1 MAQERILVI
10 EDSSETQQ
18 LLAELV
24 LEPNGYRSLVAMDGE
39 EGLRLAL
46 QEHPI
51 LIILDLQLPGING
64 FEVLEELQ
72 KLSANIPVVFTS
84 AHQSPELIVRAF
96 RLGARDF
103 VLKPFDP
110 REMLEAIQR
119 TLTAARSRKK
129 QQQFTQQL
137 QEDNQQFERQLQEL
151 KALYAIGRSVTSLL
165 DLNRVLNRIVEA
177 AIYVANAEE
186 GMLMLLDDEGE
197 NLYLRAAKNVD
208 ESDVRNLRV
217 RVDDSTVKRA
227 IQTNQ
232 PVLLTADHIQIATG
246 YMVKALLYVPLR
258 VPERGVIGVLGV
270 ANREVE
276 DSFFKQDIFLLSAL
290 ADYAAVA
297 IENAQLFSTAETERL
312 KLETILREADEIII
326 VVDEENNILI
336 CNAAARV
343 ALNLAGVSPTLR
355 PLEDILPHP
364 VLHEMLVYVQET
376 GQAVSREMSLD
387 DERIFNAQLK
397 PIEGVGRVL
406 VMQDITYLKKLD
418 SIKSEFV
425 AIVSHDLRTPLTSIQ
440 GYVDLLSRVGPLNE
454 QQQKCVGRVQ
464 ESADTITEL
473 INDSLDIGRIGAG
486 LDLDMSACDLR
497 EIILKAIGDA
507 RPQTDEKRQELYW
520 KPPETLPLVLGN
532 ARRLRQVVDNLLI
545 NAIKYTQEEGWITVS
560 ATADNDHVV
569 IHVADNGIG
578 IPLAQQPHVFDKFYR
593 VESDEVRDIQ
603 GTGLGLAIVKA
614 VIEKHNGRVWV
625 ESKPGM
631 GSVFS
636 FILPALID

>member
-24 LEPNGYRSLVAMDGE
+24 LEPNGYHAIAAMDGE
-39 EGLRLAL
+39 EGIRLAL
-46 QEHPI
+46 QEPPV

-72 KLSANIPVVFTS
+72 KLKVNIPVVFTS

-110 REMLEAIQR
+110 REMLEAIRR
-119 TLTAARSRKK
+119 TLNAARSREK

-137 QEDNQQFERQLQEL
+137 EEDNRQFERQLQEL

-165 DLNRVLNRIVEA
+165 DLNRVFNRIVEA
-177 AIYVANAEE
+177 AIYVTNAEE
-186 GMLMLLDDEGE
+186 GMLMLLDDAEE
-197 NLYLRAAKNVD
+197 ELYLRAAKNVD
-208 ESDVRNLRV
+208 ESNARNLRV

-232 PVLLTADHIQIATG
+232 PVLLTAGHIEVATG
-246 YMVKALLYVPLR
+246 YPVKALLYVPLR
-258 VPERGVIGVLGV
+258 APERGVIGVLGV
-270 ANREVE
+270 ANREAGT
-276 DSFFKQDIFLLSAL
+276 SFSKQDIFLLSAL

-297 IENAQLFSTAETERL
+297 IENAQLFGTAETERV

-326 VVDEENNILI
+326 VVDEENNILL

-343 ALNLAGVSPTLR
+343 ALNLASVSLTPR
-355 PLEDILPHP
+355 PLEEILPHP
-364 VLHEMLVYVQET
+364 VLREMLVYVQET
-376 GQAVSREMSLD
+376 GQAISREMSLD

-454 QQQKCVGRVQ
+454 QQQKCVARVQ

-497 EIILKAIGDA
+497 EIISKAIDNA
-507 RPQTDEKRQELYW
+507 RPQTEEKLQELYW
-520 KPPETLPLVLGN
+520 RPPETLPPVLGN
-532 ARRLRQVVDNLLI
+532 ARRLRQVIDNLLI

-560 ATADNDHVV
+560 ATEDNEHVV
-569 IHVADNGIG
+569 VHVADNGIG
-578 IPLAQQPHVFDKFYR
+578 IPLAQQPHIFDKFYR

-636 FILPALID
+636 LVLPALQD